1 MVTLKNNLNLFF
13 TLESH
18 QDVTIREELKEK
30 VSTVFVSDLQPYVTH
45 KNARPLEKEAF
56 YKASDGLFG
65 GKDVLKERVKEGKS
79 DRVLLQ
85 NTFNLSKKRKAF
97 NVGAGPSQQKRQ
109 KLQPP
114 HSPPRRVLHPKGL
127 LRQQAKS

>member
-1 MVTLKNNLNLFF
+1 MVTLRNNLNLFF

-45 KNARPLEKEAF
+45 KNAKPLEKEAS
-56 YKASDGLFG
+56 YKTSDGLFG
-65 GKDVLKERVKEGKS
+65 GKDALKERVKEGKS

-85 NTFNLSKKRKAF
+85 NTFNLSKKRKIF
-97 NVGAGPSQQKRQ
+97 NAGTGPSQPKRPRPQ
-109 KLQPP
+109 LP
-114 HSPPRRVLHPKGL
+114 HSPKRLPTSTGTP
-127 LRQQAKS
+127 QM